1 MATRG
6 EAEEVLPRLFGSVRS
21 VAPVRGAVTAMN
33 GSRLQAT
40 CTPIR
45 GALMATISSRRKK
58 SVALALAAVLTL
70 AGAGAAFAYWTSTGA
85 GDGSATTGA
94 DVAFEITSET
104 AVGTIATG
112 SAEIGR
118 ASCRE
123 RVGQYVWISGVGV
136 SLKKNNTKQPRSNN
150 S

>member
-70 AGAGAAFAYWTSTGA
+70 AGAGAAFAYWTSTGE

-104 AVGTIATG
+104 AVGTIAPG
-112 SAEIGR
+112 SA
-118 ASCRE
+118 
-123 RVGQYVWISGVGV
+123 GQTVDRSEEHTSELQSPMRISYAGFC
-136 SLKKNNTKQPRSNN
+136 LYKKNQ
-150 S
+150 